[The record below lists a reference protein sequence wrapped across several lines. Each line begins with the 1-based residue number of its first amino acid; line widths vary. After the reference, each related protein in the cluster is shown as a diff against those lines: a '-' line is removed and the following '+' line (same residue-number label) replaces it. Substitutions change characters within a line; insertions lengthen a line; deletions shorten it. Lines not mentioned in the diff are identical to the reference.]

1 MIINGRSLLF
11 QAPIK
16 NMLTEKHTAHGVTH
30 GLTEC
35 GYDLQIK
42 QTVIFFP
49 PSLDPPHPDDKYALT
64 GTAAIKWREPDG
76 KQYGN
81 YNPGR
86 FILAS
91 AMEEFQ
97 MPNNL
102 MGIVHDK
109 STWARRGLSVF
120 NTVIEPG
127 WNGFLTLELVYHG
140 HQPLTIPAGSGI
152 AQVIFHDLTELAAY
166 QGKYQDQADKPVPAI
181 LA

>member
-1 MIINGRSLLF
+1 MIINGKSLLF

-16 NMLTEKHTAHGVTH
+16 NMMTEKQTAHGVSH

-35 GYDLQIK
+35 GYDIRLK
-42 QTVIFFP
+42 QTIQFTKWEGVLVI
-49 PSLDPPHPDDKYALT
+49 T
-64 GTAAIKWREPDG
+64 GEGNTAKREYQPG
-76 KQYGN
+76 K
-81 YNPGR
+81 
-86 FILAS
+86 FVLAS

-102 MGIVHDK
+102 MGVVHDK

-140 HQPLTIPAGSGI
+140 REDLIIPAGSGI

-166 QGKYQDQADKPVPAI
+166 SGKYQSQADKPIPAI
-181 LA
+181 LI